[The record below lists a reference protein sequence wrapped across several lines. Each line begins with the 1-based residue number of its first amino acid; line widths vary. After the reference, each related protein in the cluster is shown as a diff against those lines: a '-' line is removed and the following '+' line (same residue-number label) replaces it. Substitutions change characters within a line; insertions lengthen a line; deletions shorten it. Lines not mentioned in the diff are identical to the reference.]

1 MPPRFYVDLP
11 LQADL
16 DTLLP
21 EGPAKH
27 VQVLRL
33 QPGEPI
39 TLFNGRQQDGRG
51 EWSAT
56 ITRMGRQEVAVRV
69 GSLNPVEREL
79 PQGVSLAAGM
89 PANDRFD
96 WLVEKATELGVHTI
110 QPLMC
115 ERSVLRL
122 SGERAAKKV
131 AHWQAVAIAA
141 AEQCG
146 RTRVPHIAPIQTL
159 AAWLAG
165 LHDTTVPAPGRLI
178 LSLGDALPLHERL
191 GALQP
196 TTTAQPISICLLSGP
211 EGGLSPAEE
220 SRARDQGFLPTSLG
234 ARVLR
239 AETAPLMVL
248 SVLGGMGGVG
258 GTTQP

>member
-11 LQADL
+11 LQTDL
-16 DTLLP
+16 DTVLP

-79 PQGVSLAAGM
+79 PQDVSLAAGM

-96 WLVEKATELGVHTI
+96 WLVEKATELGVQTI

-146 RTRVPHIAPIQTL
+146 RTRVPHIAPMQTL

-165 LHDTTVPAPGRLI
+165 LNEATVPAPGRLI
-178 LSLGDALPLHERL
+178 LSLGDAKPLSERL
-191 GALQP
+191 SVLLP
-196 TTTAQPISICLLSGP
+196 TAQPICLLSGP

-220 SRARDQGFLPTSLG
+220 GRARDLGFMPTSLG

-248 SVLGGMGGVG
+248 CVLGGVVG
-258 GTTQP
+258 AAP

>member
-1 MPPRFYVDLP
+1 MTARLFLDAPLAVATEVTLPPDVSRH
-11 LQADL
+11 A
-16 DTLLP
+16 
-21 EGPAKH
+21 
-27 VQVLRL
+27 QVLRL
-33 QPGEPI
+33 QPGDALR
-39 TLFNGRQQDGRG
+39 LFNGQGG
-51 EWSAT
+51 EWQAEVLS
-56 ITRMGRQEVAVRV
+56 MGRQTVMVRIHQP
-69 GSLNPVEREL
+69 LACDREL
-79 PQGVSLAAGM
+79 PRPVTLALGM
-89 PANDRFD
+89 PANDRMD
-96 WLVEKATELGVHTI
+96 ALVEKATELGVHTI

-165 LHDTTVPAPGRLI
+165 LNESTVPAPGRLI
-178 LSLGDALPLHERL
+178 LSLGDAKPLSERL
-191 GALQP
+191 SVLLP
-196 TTTAQPISICLLSGP
+196 TAQPICLLSGP

-258 GTTQP
+258 GAAQP